1 MLLIT
6 RIDTESNIKSF
17 IDESAI
23 VKLTCH
29 EQNVNW
35 MRIFNSKI
43 PLSNEFIIDHIR
55 FVSWESMMRVLDEA
69 LVERYKTRIVQWTA
83 QLYGSTR
90 TIEFL
95 SEYQKKFDWVS
106 ISKNP
111 PVWFH
116 DVHFQM
122 FGHLMNWAHLTKF
135 VHRMDFNTINMF
147 AYELDWDWISANAIR
162 DDTFAKRFYRLINW
176 KHPNLDVSNLIEVE
190 S

>member
-1 MLLIT
+1 MFLIP
-6 RIDTESNIKSF
+6 RIDTESNIESF

-23 VKLTCH
+23 LNLPCH
-29 EQNVNW
+29 EDDVQW

-43 PLSNEFIIDHIR
+43 HLSNEFIIDHIQ
-55 FVSWESMMRVLDEA
+55 FVSWKSMMRVLDEA
-69 LVERYKTRIVQWTA
+69 LVERYKTRIIRWNA

-95 SEYQKKFDWVS
+95 IEYQKKFDWVL

-111 PVWFH
+111 PDWFH
-116 DVHFQM
+116 DIHFQM
-122 FGHLMNWAHLTKF
+122 FGHFMSWKHFTKF
-135 VHRMDFNTINMF
+135 IDRMDFNTINMF
-147 AYELDWDWISANAIR
+147 AYDLDWDWISANAIR

-176 KHPNLDVSNLIEVE
+176 KHPNLDVRNLNEFE

>member
-1 MLLIT
+1 MCLIR
-6 RIDTESNIKSF
+6 RINTESNIESF

-23 VKLTCH
+23 VALIGY

-43 PLSNEFIIDHIR
+43 PLSNEFIIDHIQ
-55 FVSWESMMRVLDEA
+55 FVSWELMMRVLDEA
-69 LVERYKTRIVQWTA
+69 LVERYKMRIIRWNA

-90 TIEFL
+90 TIDFL
-95 SEYQKKFDWVS
+95 LEYQKKFDWVL
-106 ISKNP
+106 ISRNP
-111 PVWFH
+111 PDWFH
-116 DVHFQM
+116 DVHFQI
-122 FGHLMNWAHLTKF
+122 FGHLMSWTHLTKF
-135 VHRMDFNTINMF
+135 IHRMDFNTISMF

-176 KHPNLDVSNLIEVE
+176 KHPNLDVRNLIEVE